1 MPTGGAKQTT
11 LLQFKS
17 PTDNSGNP
25 DQIADE
31 GTGKKAPTP
40 TEADGAS
47 ASGQQHKRPRSELE
61 KINGNDADIERLMVP
76 NIDGTSSETSL
87 FSSNSHDTI
96 IENEHQEHRGYLPLR
111 NRSEDI
117 EQT

>member
-1 MPTGGAKQTT
+1 MLTGGAKQTT

-25 DQIADE
+25 NQIADK

-47 ASGQQHKRPRSELE
+47 ASGQQQKRPRSELE
-61 KINGNDADIERLMVP
+61 EINDNDADIERLMVP

-87 FSSNSHDTI
+87 FSSTSHDTI
-96 IENEHQEHRGYLPLR
+96 IVNEHPDHGYL
-111 NRSEDI
+111 
-117 EQT
+117 